1 MLKFLQQ
8 VNAIAAEDVRLFA
21 ALQRSLDSGVMKSIV
36 MGYQERAL
44 YWYQEEIDRKI
55 GAENIPEDLRIAQV
69 LAPFAE

>member
-1 MLKFLQQ
+1 MSAF
-8 VNAIAAEDVRLFA
+8 V
-21 ALQRSLDSGVMKSIV
+21 LQRSLDSGVMKSIV